1 MNNSYARQWVVTISP
16 QAISDIFNDCGKILR
31 LAPQWDV
38 KVLRMK
44 EHSESD
50 QGFDLDVEY
59 DRVENLVSFSGKLL
73 TFSPLEHVRIILTS
87 STQSLDFTME
97 VTDHPQ
103 GKVVSIQIES
113 TPTPDVSDIRE
124 FDLWARSILNYM
136 KIADSRFLLI
146 RIWKI
151 FLDRWWLNMTQSAKR
166 IAFFVVI
173 SEGFSLVFLVA
184 LLLWWK
190 FFSTP

>member
-1 MNNSYARQWVVTISP
+1 MNNSYVRQWVVTISP
-16 QAISDIFNDCGKILR
+16 QAISGILNDCDKILR

-38 KVLRMK
+38 KVLCVK
-44 EHSESD
+44 ERSESE
-50 QGFDLDVEY
+50 QRFDLDVEY
-59 DRVENLVSFSGKLL
+59 DRVENQVSFSGRLL
-73 TFSPLEHVRIILTS
+73 TSSPLGHVRIILTS
-87 STQSLDFTME
+87 ATHSLDFSME
-97 VTDHPQ
+97 VTSHPH
-103 GKVVSIQIES
+103 GKIVSIRIES
-113 TPTPDVSDIRE
+113 TPEPDVSDLRE

-146 RIWKI
+146 RMWKI

-166 IAFFVVI
+166 ITFFVVI